1 MAENSAP
8 FRLSRFP
15 GSSVVEQ
22 PAVNRLVAGS
32 NPARGA
38 TTTVL
43 TNVTHQM
50 KIMREETF
58 GPIMPVMA
66 FDTVEEAIA
75 LANDSHYGLS
85 ANVFAGSEDE
95 ALPVAQRLN
104 AGVVSINEASLSS
117 MVHEFESEPFGLS
130 GMGRSRTG
138 PAEAIRR
145 FFRKKLL
152 LTSRNDNPRGIHGQ
166 R

>member
-1 MAENSAP
+1 M
-8 FRLSRFP
+8 
-15 GSSVVEQ
+15 
-22 PAVNRLVAGS
+22 
-32 NPARGA
+32 
-38 TTTVL
+38 L

-75 LANDSHYGLS
+75 LANDSHYGM
-85 ANVFAGSEDE
+85 E
-95 ALPVAQRLN
+95 
-104 AGVVSINEASLSS
+104 
-117 MVHEFESEPFGLS
+117 
-130 GMGRSRTG
+130 RSRTG
-138 PAEAIRR
+138 PEAIRR

>member
-1 MAENSAP
+1 M
-8 FRLSRFP
+8 FP

-66 FDTVEEAIA
+66 FDTVGEAIA

-138 PAEAIRR
+138 PEAIRR